1 MPKKGG
7 KCLVGIDIGVPHT
20 EGTRLGD
27 EMSRGLTA
35 GSGNDGAGDADRRIE
50 GEDPNEERRL

>member
-1 MPKKGG
+1 LAFLTPKVLK
-7 KCLVGIDIGVPHT
+7 
-20 EGTRLGD
+20 RLGD